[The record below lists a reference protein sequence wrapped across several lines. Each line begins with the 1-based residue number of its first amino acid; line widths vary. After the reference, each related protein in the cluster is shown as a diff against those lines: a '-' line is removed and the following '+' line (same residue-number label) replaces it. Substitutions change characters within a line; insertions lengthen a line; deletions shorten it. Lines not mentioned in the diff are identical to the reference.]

1 VIFGKKICAISLL
14 CGQVKKIWPNLRKC
28 GQISGNVAKLKK
40 SRKKICAISLLCGQ
54 DKKKRPNLRK
64 CRKKICAI
72 SHFLRNWPHSNMLH
86 NIWGGAS
93 SHKSEEL
100 RKFFCDESVKLRK
113 FFCDESAKLR
123 KFFCDFFWICAISLL
138 CGQVKKI
145 WPNLRKCGQ
154 ISGNVAKL
162 KKSRKK
168 ICAIS
173 LLCGQVTNSIFLIF
187 LLSGAISWGLWR
199 FFLGFIL

>member
-1 VIFGKKICAISLL
+1 
-14 CGQVKKIWPNLRKC
+14 
-28 GQISGNVAKLKK
+28 VAKLKK
-40 SRKKICAISLLCGQ
+40 FGQ
-54 DKKKRPNLRK
+54 VKKKSQKNLRNFTLFAQLAPLK
-64 CRKKICAI
+64 
-72 SHFLRNWPHSNMLH
+72 NTWQDT
-86 NIWGGAS
+86 GGAS